1 MLTIAAYAII
11 AAVAYFIGSIP
22 FGLLIANTRGIDIR
36 TQGSG
41 NIGATNVWRV
51 CGRKYGLLTF
61 AADVGKGL
69 IAVLLGAWLAR
80 RFPGAFRDEAF
91 AGITAA
97 IGCILGHSFPIWLGF
112 KGGKGVATSLGVI
125 IGMMPLASVLVF
137 ALWAVIFKV
146 SRYVSL
152 ASIVA
157 AAALPVVV
165 VVLRFAGRY
174 GDGHFYFACAAAALV
189 VHRHRGNI
197 QRLCAGTENRFGEKR
212 VNDAAPSES
221 DEPSDRNNNGR
232 AEKSSGSA

>member
-1 MLTIAAYAII
+1 MLTIAAYVLI
-11 AAVAYFIGSIP
+11 ACVAYFIGSIP
-22 FGLLIANTRGIDIR
+22 FGFVIAKARGIDIR
-36 TQGSG
+36 THGSG

-51 CGRKYGLLTF
+51 LGRKYGLLTF
-61 AADVGKGL
+61 AGDAAKGWV
-69 IAVLLGAWLAR
+69 AVLGGIWIGGQ
-80 RFPGAFRDEAF
+80 FPGAFRDEAF

-97 IGCILGHSFPIWLGF
+97 IGCILGHSFPIWLRF

-137 ALWAVIFKV
+137 VLWAVIFKV

-189 VHRHRGNI
+189 IHRHRANI
-197 QRLCAGTENRFGEKR
+197 QRLLEGTENRFGTKTAC
-212 VNDAAPSES
+212 DTATAPAGTGDS
-221 DEPSDRNNNGR
+221 
-232 AEKSSGSA
+232 AEKEPHG

>member
-1 MLTIAAYAII
+1 MLTIAAYVLI
-11 AAVAYFIGSIP
+11 ACVAYFIGSIP
-22 FGLLIANTRGIDIR
+22 FGFVIAKARGIDIR
-36 TQGSG
+36 THGSG

-51 CGRKYGLLTF
+51 LGRKYGLLTF
-61 AADVGKGL
+61 AGDAAKGWV
-69 IAVLLGAWLAR
+69 AVLGGIWIGGQ
-80 RFPGAFRDEAF
+80 FPGAFRDEAF

-97 IGCILGHSFPIWLGF
+97 IGCILGHSFPIWLRF

-137 ALWAVIFKV
+137 VLWAVIFKV

-165 VVLRFAGRY
+165 GVLRFAGRY

-189 VHRHRGNI
+189 IHRHRANI
-197 QRLCAGTENRFGEKR
+197 QRLLEGTENRFGTKTACDTPAVTEEAGTGDSAEEK
-212 VNDAAPSES
+212 PHE
-221 DEPSDRNNNGR
+221 
-232 AEKSSGSA
+232 

>member
-11 AAVAYFIGSIP
+11 AGVAYLIGSIP
-22 FGLLIANTRGIDIR
+22 FGLIIARARGIDIR
-36 TQGSG
+36 AHGSG

-61 AADVGKGL
+61 AGDVAKGL
-69 IAVLLGAWLAR
+69 VAVLLGTWLGR
-80 RFPGAFRDEAF
+80 QFPGAFRDEAF

-125 IGMMPLASVLVF
+125 IGMMPLASILVF
-137 ALWAVIFKV
+137 ALWALIFKIT
-146 SRYVSL
+146 RYVSL

-189 VHRHRGNI
+189 IHRHRGNI
-197 QRLCAGTENRFGEKR
+197 QRLLAGTENRFGKKR
-212 VNDAAPSES
+212 GNDAAAREERDRSGAATNDS
-221 DEPSDRNNNGR
+221 DL
-232 AEKSSGSA
+232 SA